1 MTTQYANASYQEVID
16 LHTESDSVSVI
27 GIHTPISD
35 TPHKMMKGFFEQF
48 KKFKYA
54 GCSVSLVP
62 AARLP
67 ADPLQ
72 VSYEAGETTIDP
84 RDMLNPL
91 MFHGCHGNDLGMV
104 LNRLYNL
111 NSGNSLSSDSVNLHQ
126 GNVIQSDFVESD
138 LILDGQELENL
149 YYKALTDNTWKK
161 AHPQRGFRKSGLH
174 PMIYSLATT
183 QQIMNES
190 LIAAPTS
197 PYNIGLTRGVPAPAE
212 FDYDTVSNPAE
223 WSVDVPINR
232 QFKLMTPRIQKLGWL
247 DTKQV
252 LTTAGSVDGTFDTT
266 GMSESEVREALS
278 EAFTGALNG
287 IVESQEVYAT
297 LPKIYMG
304 VILMPPAYKTEQY
317 FRMIIT
323 HHFEFK
329 NFRGIS
335 FANDIHESPC
345 YDNWNEDISLGSG
358 GDTGGEVDPPN
369 PGEGGGDDPPAP
381 TPKNTF
387 SDFFGTGANISALGD
402 FEYYDTFED
411 VNGDTWDIQSALAS
425 KVLALN
431 SFGAISTVTY
441 AHFVVG
447 EGSTSG
453 PVGLYINP
461 GPSSSSY
468 TAVLFYKGTVY
479 GSTSGGWQVINNY
492 DLSTLKG
499 NIASE
504 WADAVDL
511 PFWSALGT
519 NTSYEGLY
527 ELDKVSS

>member
-1 MTTQYANASYQEVID
+1 MTTQYANASYQEIID

-111 NSGNSLSSDSVNLHQ
+111 NSGNSLASDSVNLHQ
-126 GNVIQSDFVESD
+126 GDVIQSDFVESD
-138 LILDGQELENL
+138 LVLDGQELENL

-252 LTTAGSVDGTFDTT
+252 LTNAGTAEGTFSTT

-345 YDNWNEDISLGSG
+345 YDNWNEDISLGTG

-369 PGEGGGDDPPAP
+369 PDDPDNPGEGGGDEPLTVSFAASSDPYTLGNYQIGTITSGDDSTTFECHLFSSSGSYKGYAFDVDTTDKVVKFQYYNFSLEP
-381 TPKNTF
+381 TASWVQLSSGDNSSSAWVDSGGNVLS
-387 SDFFGTGANISALGD
+387 SDFTYFGYSSTNL
-402 FEYYDTFED
+402 T
-411 VNGDTWDIQSALAS
+411 VNGVIPTSEQ
-425 KVLALN
+425 LALIKTYCN
-431 SFGAISTVTY
+431 GMFVFDSVTV
-441 AHFVVG
+441 
-447 EGSTSG
+447 
-453 PVGLYINP
+453 
-461 GPSSSSY
+461 
-468 TAVLFYKGTVY
+468 
-479 GSTSGGWQVINNY
+479 
-492 DLSTLKG
+492 
-499 NIASE
+499 
-504 WADAVDL
+504 
-511 PFWSALGT
+511 
-519 NTSYEGLY
+519 
-527 ELDKVSS
+527 